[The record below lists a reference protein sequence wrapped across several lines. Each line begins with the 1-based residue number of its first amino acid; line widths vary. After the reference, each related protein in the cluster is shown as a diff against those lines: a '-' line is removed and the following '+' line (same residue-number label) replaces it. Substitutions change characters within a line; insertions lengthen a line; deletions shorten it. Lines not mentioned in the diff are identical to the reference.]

1 MSLKTNYNV
10 VHKNDFNSTLHKGWK
25 SFGEVLVKTKKDLLG
40 YLSELR
46 LYSDAPTELTHPQ
59 LFEHNP
65 TNAPHYLGNPNVK
78 APHSNLEYNPE
89 QLREYKKCME
99 DPIYFAETYVKIMS
113 VDFGEIPFSLYG
125 FQRDMIKAFRELRF
139 SICKLPRQ
147 CGKSTTS
154 VAFILWY
161 ILFNQ
166 GKNVGI
172 LANKGELAQELLGR
186 LQLAY
191 EGLPFWLQQ
200 GVSVYNK
207 RSISLENGSKILAT
221 SSSGSAA
228 RGMSFSLIFLDE
240 FAFVPPHDAEDFF
253 RSVYPTISSGA
264 DTKMIVVSTPKGMN
278 HFYKMWMEAQEQ
290 RSAFKPIAINWW
302 DVPGRD
308 EKWKEEQIAN
318 TSEDQFRQEF
328 ECQFIGSSSTLISPT
343 KLSTMSFRNPSRK
356 KDEVDFYEEPKAD
369 HNYLITVD
377 CARGLRLDY
386 SAFIVF
392 DVTEIPY
399 KVVAKFRSN
408 TITPMIFPQFLVNI
422 GHYFNQA
429 QILVEA
435 NDVGSQV
442 VTGLA
447 HEFEYENVLKTVS
460 KGRAGFVLGEGQ
472 GSKLGVTTSASVKTK
487 GCSNFKSLIETDKLL
502 TEDYEIYVEMTTFT
516 RKNDNTGSA
525 FAAEPGTNDD
535 LVMCMVL
542 FGWCVSSEYWNELT
556 NTNPSNSIYEDKLM
570 EQDDDDWAVGFQ
582 NHSVMSGRMLDD
594 SGDVWFSVDNNDP
607 MVPDWYGE
615 VYKDFKTDIWEQ

>member
-1 MSLKTNYNV
+1 MSEYNIVYKKDYNSNEHKDWKT
-10 VHKNDFNSTLHKGWK
+10 
-25 SFGEVLVKTKKDLLG
+25 FGEILVKSKKDLLG
-40 YLSELR
+40 WLAEQRTYKE
-46 LYSDAPTELTHPQ
+46 APTEDTHPD
-59 LFEHNP
+59 LFELNP
-65 TNAPHYLGNPNVK
+65 TGAPHYLGNPNVK
-78 APHSNLEYNPE
+78 APHSNLEYTPE

-99 DPIYFAETYVKIMS
+99 DPIYFAETYVRIMS
-113 VDFGEIPFSLYG
+113 VDFGTIPFTLYG
-125 FQRDMIKAFRELRF
+125 FQKGMIDSFKDNRF

-191 EGLPFWLQQ
+191 ESLPFWLQQ
-200 GVSVYNK
+200 GVDTYNK
-207 RSISLENGSKILAT
+207 RSINLENGSRVIAT

-253 RSVYPTISSGA
+253 RSVYPTIASGS

-278 HFYKMWMEAQEQ
+278 HFYKMWMEAQEG
-290 RSAFKPIAINWW
+290 RSSFKPIEINWW

-308 EKWKEEQIAN
+308 EDWKQMQIAN

-328 ECQFIGSSSTLISPT
+328 ETQFIGSASTLISPT
-343 KLSTMSFRNPSRK
+343 KLSNMSFINPIRK
-356 KDEVDFYEEPKAD
+356 KDEVDFYEEPKPD
-369 HNYLITVD
+369 KKYLITVD

-386 SAFIVF
+386 SAFVVF
-392 DVTEIPY
+392 DVTSIPY

-408 TITPMIFPQFLVNI
+408 TITPMIYPQFLANI
-422 GHYFNQA
+422 GTYFNNA
-429 QILVEA
+429 HILVEA
-435 NDVGSQV
+435 NDVGGQV
-442 VTGLA
+442 VGSL
-447 HEFEYENVLKTVS
+447 HDEFEYENLLKTIS
-460 KGRAGFVLGEGQ
+460 RGRAGFILGEGQ
-472 GSKLGVTTSASVKTK
+472 GAKLGVTTSASVKTK

-516 RKNDNTGSA
+516 RKNDNVNSS
-525 FAAEPGTNDD
+525 FEAEPGTNDD

-542 FGWCVSSEYWNELT
+542 FGWCVGSDYWKDLT
-556 NTNPSNSIYEDKLM
+556 ETNPSNSIYQDKLD
-570 EQDDDDWAVGFQ
+570 EQEDDLPLGFQ
-582 NHSVMSGRMLDD
+582 SLSVMNERAVDTK
-594 SGDVWFSVDNNDP
+594 GDVWVSIDDRDP
-607 MVPDWYGE
+607 DLPSWYEE
-615 VYKDFKTDIWEQ
+615 VYRSDYL

>member
-1 MSLKTNYNV
+1 MSNYNV
-10 VHKNDFNSTLHKGWK
+10 IFKKDFNSKLHKSWK
-25 SFGEVLVKTKKDLLG
+25 AYGEVFVKSKKDLLG
-40 YLSELR
+40 WLSEQR
-46 LYSDAPTELTHPQ
+46 TYKDAPTEDSHPD
-59 LFEHNP
+59 LFVRNP
-65 TNAPHYLGNPNVK
+65 TNVSHYLGNPNVK
-78 APHSNLEYNPE
+78 APHSNLDYTPE

-113 VDFGEIPFSLYG
+113 VDYGTIPFTLYG
-125 FQRDMIKAFRELRF
+125 FQKEMVESFRNNRF

-191 EGLPFWLQQ
+191 ESLPFWLQQ
-200 GVSVYNK
+200 GVETYNK
-207 RSISLENGSKILAT
+207 RSINLENGSRVIAT

-278 HFYKMWMEAQEQ
+278 HFYKMWMEAQEK
-290 RSAFKPIAINWW
+290 RSAFKPIEINWW

-308 EKWKEEQIAN
+308 EEWKQQQIAN

-328 ECQFIGSSSTLISPT
+328 ETQFIGSASTLISPT
-343 KLSTMSFRNPSRK
+343 KLSNMSFINPIRK
-356 KDEVDFYEEPKAD
+356 KDEVDFYEEPKED
-369 HNYLITVD
+369 HRYLITVD

-386 SAFIVF
+386 SAFVVF
-392 DVTEIPY
+392 DVTTMPY
-399 KVVAKFRSN
+399 KVVAKYRSN
-408 TITPMIFPQFLVNI
+408 TITPMIYPQFLANI
-422 GHYFNQA
+422 GHYFNNA
-429 QILVEA
+429 HILVET
-435 NDVGSQV
+435 NDVGGQV
-442 VTGLA
+442 VSSL
-447 HEFEYENVLKTVS
+447 HEDMEYENVLKTVS

-472 GSKLGVTTSASVKTK
+472 GSKLGVTTSSSVKTK

-516 RKNDNTGSA
+516 RKNDNVNSA

-542 FGWCVSSEYWNELT
+542 FGWCVGSEYWKDLT
-556 NTNPSNSIYEDKLM
+556 ETNPSESIYRDKL
-570 EQDDDDWAVGFQ
+570 EEVDDDMPLGFQ
-582 NHSVMSGRMLDD
+582 SFNVMNERIMD
-594 SGDVWFSVDNNDP
+594 STGDLWVVVDENREP
-607 MVPDWYGE
+607 ELPSWYE
-615 VYKDFKTDIWEQ
+615 DVYKTINL

>member
-1 MSLKTNYNV
+1 MSNFNV
-10 VHKNDFNSTLHKGWK
+10 IFKKDYDSNLHKDWK
-25 SFGEVLVKTKKDLLG
+25 AYGEILVKSKKDLLG
-40 YLSELR
+40 WLSEQR
-46 LYSDAPTELTHPQ
+46 TYKDAPTEETHPE
-59 LFEHNP
+59 LFERNP
-65 TNAPHYLGNPNVK
+65 TNVSHYLGNPNVK
-78 APHSNLEYNPE
+78 APHSNLDYTPE

-113 VDFGEIPFSLYG
+113 VDYGTIPFTLYG
-125 FQRDMIKAFRELRF
+125 FQKEMVESFRNNRF

-161 ILFNQ
+161 VLFNQ

-191 EGLPFWLQQ
+191 ESLPFWLQQ
-200 GVSVYNK
+200 GVETYNK
-207 RSISLENGSKILAT
+207 RSINLENGSRVIAT

-290 RSAFKPIAINWW
+290 RSAFKPIEINWW

-308 EKWKEEQIAN
+308 EDWKQQQIAN

-328 ECQFIGSSSTLISPT
+328 ETQFIGSASTLISPS
-343 KLSTMSFRNPSRK
+343 KLANMSFVNPKRK
-356 KDEVDFYEEPKAD
+356 KDEVDFYEEPIEG
-369 HNYLITVD
+369 HRYLITVD

-386 SAFIVF
+386 SAFVVF
-392 DVTEIPY
+392 DVTTVPY

-408 TITPMIFPQFLVNI
+408 TITPMIYPQFLTNI
-422 GHYFNQA
+422 GHYFNNA
-429 QILVEA
+429 HILVEA
-435 NDVGSQV
+435 NDVGGQV
-442 VTGLA
+442 VGSL
-447 HEFEYENVLKTVS
+447 HEDFEYENLLKTIS
-460 KGRAGFVLGEGQ
+460 KGRAGFVLGDGQ
-472 GSKLGVTTSASVKTK
+472 GAKLGVTTSASVKTK

-516 RKNDNTGSA
+516 RKNDNVNSS
-525 FAAEPGTNDD
+525 FEAEPGTNDD

-542 FGWCVSSEYWNELT
+542 FGWCVGSEYWKDLT
-556 NTNPSNSIYEDKLM
+556 ETNPSEAIYKDKLD
-570 EQDDDDWAVGFQ
+570 EQENDDMPLGFQ
-582 NHSVMSGRMLDD
+582 SFSVMNERLMDN
-594 SGDVWFSVDNNDP
+594 SGDVWVVIDDDREPELPN
-607 MVPDWYGE
+607 WYE
-615 VYKDFKTDIWEQ
+615 DVYKTINL

>member
-1 MSLKTNYNV
+1 MSDYQVVLKKEYDSN
-10 VHKNDFNSTLHKGWK
+10 LHKDWK
-25 SFGEVLVKTKKDLLG
+25 TFGEVLVKTKKDLLG
-40 YLSELR
+40 WLAEQRTYK
-46 LYSDAPTELTHPQ
+46 DAPTEETHPE
-59 LFEHNP
+59 LFVRNP
-65 TNAPHYLGNPNVK
+65 TNVSHYLGNPNVK
-78 APHSNLEYNPE
+78 APHSNLEYTPE

-99 DPIYFAETYVKIMS
+99 DPIYFSETYVKIMS
-113 VDFGEIPFSLYG
+113 VDFGAIPFTLYG
-125 FQRDMIKAFRELRF
+125 FQKKMVDSFKDNRF

-161 ILFNQ
+161 VLFNQ

-191 EGLPFWLQQ
+191 ESLPFWLQQ
-200 GVSVYNK
+200 GVETYNK
-207 RSISLENGSKILAT
+207 RSISLENGSRIVAT

-228 RGMSFSLIFLDE
+228 RGMSFSLLFLDE

-253 RSVYPTISSGA
+253 RSVYPTISSGS

-290 RSAFKPIAINWW
+290 RSAFKPIEINWW

-308 EKWKEEQIAN
+308 DNWKQQQIAN

-328 ECQFIGSSSTLISPT
+328 ETQFIGSASTLISPS
-343 KLSTMSFRNPSRK
+343 KLANMSFINPIRK
-356 KDEVDFYEEPKAD
+356 KDEVDFYEEPKED
-369 HNYLITVD
+369 HRYLITVD

-386 SAFIVF
+386 SAFVVF
-392 DVTEIPY
+392 DVTTIPY
-399 KVVAKFRSN
+399 KVVAKYRSN
-408 TITPMIFPQFLVNI
+408 TVTPMIYPQFLANI
-422 GHYFNQA
+422 GTFFNNA
-429 QILVEA
+429 HILVET
-435 NDVGSQV
+435 NDVGGQV
-442 VTGLA
+442 VGAL
-447 HEFEYENVLKTVS
+447 HDDFEYENLLKTVT

-472 GSKLGVTTSASVKTK
+472 SSKLGVTTSASVKTK

-502 TEDYEIYVEMTTFT
+502 TTDYDIYVEMTTFT
-516 RKNDNTGSA
+516 RKNDNVNSS

-542 FGWCVSSEYWNELT
+542 FGWCVGSDYWKEMT
-556 NTNPSNSIYEDKLM
+556 ETNPSDEIYKDKLNEQEDDMPLGFQSFATMNERIMDNTGDLWVVVDENREPELPSWYED
-570 EQDDDDWAVGFQ
+570 
-582 NHSVMSGRMLDD
+582 
-594 SGDVWFSVDNNDP
+594 
-607 MVPDWYGE
+607 
-615 VYKDFKTDIWEQ
+615 VYKTVNL

>member
-1 MSLKTNYNV
+1 MSDYQV
-10 VHKNDFNSTLHKGWK
+10 VFKKDYDSNKHKDWK
-25 SFGEVLVKTKKDLLG
+25 SFGEVLVKTKRDLLG
-40 YLSELR
+40 FLAEQRTYK
-46 LYSDAPTELTHPQ
+46 DAPTEDSHPE

-65 TNAPHYLGNPNVK
+65 SNAPHYLGNPNVK
-78 APHSNLEYNPE
+78 APHSNLEYTPE

-113 VDFGEIPFSLYG
+113 VDFGAIPFTLYG
-125 FQRDMIKAFRELRF
+125 FQKEMVETFKNNRF

-161 ILFNQ
+161 VLFNS

-191 EGLPFWLQQ
+191 ESLPFWLQQ
-200 GVSVYNK
+200 GVDTYNK
-207 RSISLENGSKILAT
+207 RSIALENGSRIIAT

-228 RGMSFSLIFLDE
+228 RGMSFSLLFLDE

-253 RSVYPTISSGA
+253 RSVYPTISSGS

-278 HFYKMWMEAQEQ
+278 HFYKMWMEAQEK
-290 RSAFKPIAINWW
+290 RSAFKPIEINWW

-308 EKWKEEQIAN
+308 ENWKQQQIAN

-328 ECQFIGSSSTLISPT
+328 ETQFIGSASTLISPS
-343 KLSTMSFRNPSRK
+343 KLSTMSFVNPIRK
-356 KDEVDFYEEPKAD
+356 KDEVDFYEEPKEE
-369 HNYLITVD
+369 HKYLITVD

-386 SAFIVF
+386 SAFVVF
-392 DVTEIPY
+392 DVTTLPY
-399 KVVAKFRSN
+399 KVVAKYRSN
-408 TITPMIFPQFLVNI
+408 TVTPMIYPQFLSNI
-422 GHYFNQA
+422 AHYFNNA
-429 QILVEA
+429 HVLVET
-435 NDVGSQV
+435 NDVGGQV
-442 VTGLA
+442 VSAL
-447 HEFEYENVLKTVS
+447 HNDLEYENILKTVS
-460 KGRAGFVLGEGQ
+460 KGRAGFVLGEGP
-472 GSKLGVTTSASVKTK
+472 GAKLGVTTSASVKTK
-487 GCSNFKSLIETDKLL
+487 GCSNFKSLIETDKLI

-516 RKNDNTGSA
+516 RKNDNAQSA

-542 FGWCVSSEYWNELT
+542 FGWCVSSEFWKDLT
-556 NTNPSNSIYEDKLM
+556 ETNPSDSIYKDKLE
-570 EQDDDDWAVGFQ
+570 EQDDDMPLGFQ
-582 NHSVMSGRMLDD
+582 SFSVMNERVMDNTGDLWVVVDD
-594 SGDVWFSVDNNDP
+594 RDP
-607 MVPDWYGE
+607 ELPSWYE
-615 VYKDFKTDIWEQ
+615 DVYKTINL

>member
-1 MSLKTNYNV
+1 MSNYQV
-10 VHKNDFNSTLHKGWK
+10 VYKKDYDSNLHKGWK
-25 SFGEVLVKTKKDLLG
+25 TYGEVLVKSKKDLLG
-40 YLSELR
+40 WLSEQR
-46 LYSDAPTELTHPQ
+46 TFKDAPTEETHPD
-59 LFEHNP
+59 LFERNP
-65 TNAPHYLGNPNVK
+65 TNVSHYLGNPNVK
-78 APHSNLEYNPE
+78 APHSNLDYTPE

-113 VDFGEIPFSLYG
+113 VDYGTIPFTLYS
-125 FQRDMIKAFRELRF
+125 FQKDMIHTFKDNRF

-191 EGLPFWLQQ
+191 ESLPFWLQQ
-200 GVSVYNK
+200 GVETYNK
-207 RSISLENGSKILAT
+207 RSINLENGSRVIAT

-290 RSAFKPIAINWW
+290 RSAFKPIEINWW

-308 EKWKEEQIAN
+308 DDWKQQQIAN

-328 ECQFIGSSSTLISPT
+328 ETQFIGSASTLISPS
-343 KLSTMSFRNPSRK
+343 KLANMSFINPKRK
-356 KDEVDFYEEPKAD
+356 KDEVDFYEEPVEGKK
-369 HNYLITVD
+369 YLITVD

-386 SAFIVF
+386 SAFVVF
-392 DVTEIPY
+392 DVTTVPY

-408 TITPMIFPQFLVNI
+408 TITPMIYPQFLANI
-422 GHYFNQA
+422 GHYFNKA
-429 QILVEA
+429 HILVEA
-435 NDVGSQV
+435 NDVGGQV
-442 VTGLA
+442 VGSL
-447 HEFEYENVLKTVS
+447 HDDFEYENLLKTVS
-460 KGRAGFVLGEGQ
+460 KGRAGFMLGEGQ
-472 GSKLGVTTSASVKTK
+472 SSKLGVTTSASVKTK
-487 GCSNFKSLIETDKLL
+487 GCSNFKSLIETDKLI
-502 TEDYEIYVEMTTFT
+502 TEDYDIYVEMTTFT
-516 RKNDNTGSA
+516 RKNDVATAA

-542 FGWCVSSEYWNELT
+542 FGWCVGSDYWKELT
-556 NTNPSNSIYEDKLM
+556 ETNPSESIYKDKLDEKEDEM
-570 EQDDDDWAVGFQ
+570 PLGFQ
-582 NHSVMSGRMLDD
+582 TFGVMNERLMDN
-594 SGDVWFSVDNNDP
+594 SGDVWVVIDEEKDP
-607 MVPDWYGE
+607 ELPGWYE
-615 VYKDFKTDIWEQ
+615 DVYKTINL

>member
-1 MSLKTNYNV
+1 MSNFNV
-10 VHKNDFNSTLHKGWK
+10 IFKKDYDSNLHKDWK
-25 SFGEVLVKTKKDLLG
+25 AFGEVLVKSKKDLLG
-40 YLSELR
+40 WLSEQR
-46 LYSDAPTELTHPQ
+46 THKDAPTEETHPD
-59 LFEHNP
+59 LFERNP
-65 TNAPHYLGNPNVK
+65 TNVSHYLGNPNVK
-78 APHSNLEYNPE
+78 APHSNLDYTPE

-113 VDFGEIPFSLYG
+113 VDYGTIPFSLYG
-125 FQRDMIKAFRELRF
+125 FQKEMVETFRNNRF

-191 EGLPFWLQQ
+191 ESLPFWLQQ
-200 GVSVYNK
+200 GVETYNK
-207 RSISLENGSKILAT
+207 RSINLENGSRVIAT

-290 RSAFKPIAINWW
+290 RSAFKPIEINWW

-308 EKWKEEQIAN
+308 DDWKQQQIAN

-328 ECQFIGSSSTLISPT
+328 ETQFIGSASTLISPS
-343 KLSTMSFRNPSRK
+343 KLANMSFVNPIRK
-356 KDEVDFYEEPKAD
+356 KDEVDFYEEPIKG
-369 HNYLITVD
+369 HRYLITVD

-386 SAFIVF
+386 SAFVVF
-392 DVTEIPY
+392 DVTTLPY

-408 TITPMIFPQFLVNI
+408 TITPMIYPQFLTNI
-422 GHYFNQA
+422 GHYFNNA
-429 QILVEA
+429 HILVEA
-435 NDVGSQV
+435 NDVGGQV
-442 VTGLA
+442 VGSL
-447 HEFEYENVLKTVS
+447 HEDFEYENLLKTIS
-460 KGRAGFVLGEGQ
+460 KGRAGFVLGDGQ
-472 GSKLGVTTSASVKTK
+472 GAKLGVTTSASVKTK

-516 RKNDNTGSA
+516 RKNDNVNSS
-525 FAAEPGTNDD
+525 FEAEAGTNDD

-542 FGWCVSSEYWNELT
+542 FGWCVGSDYWKDLT
-556 NTNPSNSIYEDKLM
+556 ETNPSEAMYKDKLD
-570 EQDDDDWAVGFQ
+570 EQEDDMPLGFQ
-582 NHSVMSGRMLDD
+582 TFGVMNERLMDN
-594 SGDVWFSVDNNDP
+594 SGDVWVVIDDDRDP
-607 MVPDWYGE
+607 ELPSWYE
-615 VYKDFKTDIWEQ
+615 DVYKTINL

>member
-1 MSLKTNYNV
+1 MSNFNV
-10 VHKNDFNSTLHKGWK
+10 IFKKDFDSNKHQNWK
-25 SFGEVLVKTKKDLLG
+25 AFGEILVKGKKDLLG
-40 YLSELR
+40 WLGEQRTYK
-46 LYSDAPTELTHPQ
+46 DAPTEETHPE
-59 LFEHNP
+59 LFERNP
-65 TNAPHYLGNPNVK
+65 TNVSHYLGNPNVK
-78 APHSNLEYNPE
+78 APHSNLDYTPE

-113 VDFGEIPFSLYG
+113 VDFGTIPFTLYD
-125 FQRDMIKAFRELRF
+125 FQKGMVDSFKSNRF

-191 EGLPFWLQQ
+191 ESLPFWLQQ
-200 GVSVYNK
+200 GVETYNK
-207 RSISLENGSKILAT
+207 RSIVLENGSRVIAT

-253 RSVYPTISSGA
+253 RSVYPTISSGS

-278 HFYKMWMEAQEQ
+278 HFYKMWMEAQEG
-290 RSAFKPIAINWW
+290 RSAFKPIEINWW
-302 DVPGRD
+302 DVPGRNED
-308 EKWKEEQIAN
+308 WKQQQIAN

-328 ECQFIGSSSTLISPT
+328 ETQFIGSASTLISPT
-343 KLSTMSFRNPSRK
+343 KLSNMSFVNPIRK
-356 KDEVDFYEEPKAD
+356 KDEVDFYEEPKEGRR
-369 HNYLITVD
+369 YLITVD

-386 SAFIVF
+386 SAFVVF
-392 DVTEIPY
+392 DVTTMPY
-399 KVVAKFRSN
+399 KVVAKYRSN
-408 TITPMIFPQFLVNI
+408 TITPMIYPQFLANI
-422 GHYFNQA
+422 GHYFNNA
-429 QILVEA
+429 HILVET
-435 NDVGSQV
+435 NDVGGQV
-442 VTGLA
+442 VSSL
-447 HEFEYENVLKTVS
+447 HEDMEYENVLKTIS

-472 GSKLGVTTSASVKTK
+472 GSKLGVTTSSSVKTK

-516 RKNDNTGSA
+516 RKNDNVNSA

-542 FGWCVSSEYWNELT
+542 FGWCVGSEYWKDLT
-556 NTNPSNSIYEDKLM
+556 ETNPSESIYRDKL
-570 EQDDDDWAVGFQ
+570 EEVDDDMPLGFQ
-582 NHSVMSGRMLDD
+582 SFNVMNERIMDNT
-594 SGDVWFSVDNNDP
+594 GDLWVVVDENREP
-607 MVPDWYGE
+607 ELPGWYE
-615 VYKDFKTDIWEQ
+615 DVYKTINL

>member
-1 MSLKTNYNV
+1 MSK
-10 VHKNDFNSTLHKGWK
+10 FNIIFKKDYDSNLHKDWK
-25 SFGEVLVKTKKDLLG
+25 SFGEILVKSKKDLLG
-40 YLSELR
+40 WLSEQR
-46 LYSDAPTELTHPQ
+46 TYKDAPTEETHSE
-59 LFEHNP
+59 LFERNP
-65 TNAPHYLGNPNVK
+65 TNASHYLGNPNVK
-78 APHSNLEYNPE
+78 APHSNLDYTPE
-89 QLREYKKCME
+89 QLREYKMCME

-113 VDFGEIPFSLYG
+113 VDYGTIPFTLYG
-125 FQRDMIKAFRELRF
+125 FQKEMVNSFRKNRF

-191 EGLPFWLQQ
+191 ESLPFWLQQ
-200 GVSVYNK
+200 GVETYNK
-207 RSISLENGSKILAT
+207 RSINLENGSRVIAT

-253 RSVYPTISSGA
+253 RSVYPTISSGS

-278 HFYKMWMEAQEQ
+278 HFYKMWMEAQEG
-290 RSAFKPIAINWW
+290 RSAFKPIEINWW
-302 DVPGRD
+302 DVPGRNED
-308 EKWKEEQIAN
+308 WKQQQIAN

-328 ECQFIGSSSTLISPT
+328 ETQFIGSASTLISPT
-343 KLSTMSFRNPSRK
+343 KLSNMSFINPIRK
-356 KDEVDFYEEPKAD
+356 KDEVDFYEEPKEGRR
-369 HNYLITVD
+369 YLITVD

-386 SAFIVF
+386 SAFVVF
-392 DVTEIPY
+392 DVTTMPY
-399 KVVAKFRSN
+399 KVVAKYRSN
-408 TITPMIFPQFLVNI
+408 TITPMIYPQFLANI
-422 GHYFNQA
+422 GHYFNNA
-429 QILVEA
+429 HILVET
-435 NDVGSQV
+435 NDVGGQV
-442 VTGLA
+442 VSSL
-447 HEFEYENVLKTVS
+447 HEDMEYENVLKTIS

-472 GSKLGVTTSASVKTK
+472 GSKLGVTTSSSVKTK

-516 RKNDNTGSA
+516 RKNDNVNSA

-542 FGWCVSSEYWNELT
+542 FGWCVGSEYWKDLT
-556 NTNPSNSIYEDKLM
+556 ETNPSESIYRDKL
-570 EQDDDDWAVGFQ
+570 EEVDDDMPLGFQ
-582 NHSVMSGRMLDD
+582 SFNVMNERIMDNT
-594 SGDVWFSVDNNDP
+594 GDLWVVVDENREP
-607 MVPDWYGE
+607 ELPGWYE
-615 VYKDFKTDIWEQ
+615 DVYKTINL

>member
-1 MSLKTNYNV
+1 MSDYQV
-10 VHKNDFNSTLHKGWK
+10 VYKKDYDSNLHKDWK
-25 SFGEVLVKTKKDLLG
+25 TFGEILVKTKRDLLG
-40 YLSELR
+40 WLAEQRTYK
-46 LYSDAPTELTHPQ
+46 DAPTEETHPV
-59 LFEHNP
+59 LFERNP
-65 TNAPHYLGNPNVK
+65 TNVSHYLGNPNVK
-78 APHSNLEYNPE
+78 APHSNLEYTPE

-99 DPIYFAETYVKIMS
+99 EPIYFAETYVKIMS
-113 VDFGEIPFSLYG
+113 VDFGAIPFTLYE
-125 FQRDMIKAFRELRF
+125 FQKSMVNSFKDNRF

-161 ILFNQ
+161 VLFNQ

-191 EGLPFWLQQ
+191 ESLPFWLQQ
-200 GVSVYNK
+200 GVETYNK
-207 RSISLENGSKILAT
+207 RSINLENGSRIVAT

-228 RGMSFSLIFLDE
+228 RGMSFSLLFLDE

-253 RSVYPTISSGA
+253 RSVYPTISSGS

-290 RSAFKPIAINWW
+290 RSAFKPIEINWW

-308 EKWKEEQIAN
+308 DDWKQQQIAN

-328 ECQFIGSSSTLISPT
+328 ETQFIGSASTLISPS
-343 KLSTMSFRNPSRK
+343 KLANMSFINPIRK
-356 KDEVDFYEEPKAD
+356 KDEVDFYEEPKED
-369 HNYLITVD
+369 HRYLITVD

-386 SAFIVF
+386 SAFVVF
-392 DVTEIPY
+392 DVTTIPY
-399 KVVAKFRSN
+399 KVVAKYRSN
-408 TITPMIFPQFLVNI
+408 TVTPMIYPQFLANVGNF
-422 GHYFNQA
+422 FNNA
-429 QILVEA
+429 HILVET
-435 NDVGSQV
+435 NDVGGQV
-442 VTGLA
+442 VGAL
-447 HEFEYENVLKTVS
+447 HDDFEYENLLKTVT

-472 GSKLGVTTSASVKTK
+472 SSKLGVTTSASVKTK

-502 TEDYEIYVEMTTFT
+502 TTDYDIYVEMTTFT
-516 RKNDNTGSA
+516 RKNDNVNSS

-542 FGWCVSSEYWNELT
+542 FGWCVGSDYWKEMT
-556 NTNPSNSIYEDKLM
+556 ETNPSNEIYKDKLNEQEDDMPLGFQSFATMNERIMDNTGDLWVVVDENREPELPSWYED
-570 EQDDDDWAVGFQ
+570 
-582 NHSVMSGRMLDD
+582 
-594 SGDVWFSVDNNDP
+594 
-607 MVPDWYGE
+607 
-615 VYKDFKTDIWEQ
+615 VYKTVNL

>member
-1 MSLKTNYNV
+1 MSNYNV
-10 VHKNDFNSTLHKGWK
+10 IFKKDFNSKLHKSWK
-25 SFGEVLVKTKKDLLG
+25 AYGEVFVKSKKDLLG
-40 YLSELR
+40 WLSEQR
-46 LYSDAPTELTHPQ
+46 TYKDAPTEDSHPD
-59 LFEHNP
+59 LFVRNP
-65 TNAPHYLGNPNVK
+65 TNVSHYLGNPNVK
-78 APHSNLEYNPE
+78 APHSNLDYTPE

-113 VDFGEIPFSLYG
+113 VDYGTIPFTLYG
-125 FQRDMIKAFRELRF
+125 FQKEMVESFRNNRF

-191 EGLPFWLQQ
+191 ESLPFWLQQ
-200 GVSVYNK
+200 GVETYNK
-207 RSISLENGSKILAT
+207 RSINLENGSRVIAT

-278 HFYKMWMEAQEQ
+278 HFYKMWMEAQEK
-290 RSAFKPIAINWW
+290 RSAFKPIEINWW

-308 EKWKEEQIAN
+308 EDWKQQQIAN

-328 ECQFIGSSSTLISPT
+328 ETQFIGSASTLISPT
-343 KLSTMSFRNPSRK
+343 KLSNMSFINPIRK
-356 KDEVDFYEEPKAD
+356 KDEVDFYEEPKED
-369 HNYLITVD
+369 HRYLITVD

-386 SAFIVF
+386 SAFVVF
-392 DVTEIPY
+392 DVTTMPY
-399 KVVAKFRSN
+399 KVVAKYRSN
-408 TITPMIFPQFLVNI
+408 TITPMIYPQFLANI
-422 GHYFNQA
+422 GHYFNNA
-429 QILVEA
+429 HILVET
-435 NDVGSQV
+435 NDVGGQV
-442 VTGLA
+442 VSSL
-447 HEFEYENVLKTVS
+447 HEDMEYENVLKTVS

-472 GSKLGVTTSASVKTK
+472 GSKLGVTTSSSVKTK

-516 RKNDNTGSA
+516 RKNDNVNSA

-542 FGWCVSSEYWNELT
+542 FGWCVGSEYWKDLT
-556 NTNPSNSIYEDKLM
+556 ETNPSESIYRDKL
-570 EQDDDDWAVGFQ
+570 EEVDDDMPLGFQ
-582 NHSVMSGRMLDD
+582 SFNVMNERIMDNT
-594 SGDVWFSVDNNDP
+594 GDLWVVVDENREP
-607 MVPDWYGE
+607 ELPSWYE
-615 VYKDFKTDIWEQ
+615 DVYKTINL

>member
-1 MSLKTNYNV
+1 MSNFNVIFKKDYNS
-10 VHKNDFNSTLHKGWK
+10 NLHKDWK
-25 SFGEVLVKTKKDLLG
+25 TFGEVLVKSKKDLLG
-40 YLSELR
+40 WLSEQR
-46 LYSDAPTELTHPQ
+46 TYKDAPIEETHPE
-59 LFEHNP
+59 LFERNP
-65 TNAPHYLGNPNVK
+65 NNVSHYLGNPNVK
-78 APHSNLEYNPE
+78 APHSNLDYTPE

-113 VDFGEIPFSLYG
+113 VDYGTIPFTLYG
-125 FQRDMIKAFRELRF
+125 FQKEMVHSFRNNRF

-191 EGLPFWLQQ
+191 ESLPFWLQQ
-200 GVSVYNK
+200 GVETYNK
-207 RSISLENGSKILAT
+207 RSVVLENGSRVIAT

-253 RSVYPTISSGA
+253 RSVYPTISSGS

-278 HFYKMWMEAQEQ
+278 HFYKMWMEAQEG
-290 RSAFKPIAINWW
+290 RSAFKPIEINWW
-302 DVPGRD
+302 DVPGRNED
-308 EKWKEEQIAN
+308 WKQQQIAN

-328 ECQFIGSSSTLISPT
+328 ETQFIGSASTLISPT
-343 KLSTMSFRNPSRK
+343 KLSNMSFVNPKRK
-356 KDEVDFYEEPKAD
+356 KDEVDFYEEPIED
-369 HNYLITVD
+369 HRYLITVD

-386 SAFIVF
+386 SAFVVF
-392 DVTEIPY
+392 DVTTLPY

-408 TITPMIFPQFLVNI
+408 TITPMIYPQFLTNI
-422 GHYFNQA
+422 GHYFNNA
-429 QILVEA
+429 HILVEA
-435 NDVGSQV
+435 NDVGGQV
-442 VTGLA
+442 VGSL
-447 HEFEYENVLKTVS
+447 HEDFEYDNLLKTVS
-460 KGRAGFVLGEGQ
+460 KGRAGFVLGDGQ
-472 GSKLGVTTSASVKTK
+472 GAKLGVTTSASVKTK

-516 RKNDNTGSA
+516 RKNDNVNSS
-525 FAAEPGTNDD
+525 FEAEPGTNDD

-542 FGWCVSSEYWNELT
+542 FGWCVGSEYWKDLT
-556 NTNPSNSIYEDKLM
+556 ETNPSEAIYKDKLD
-570 EQDDDDWAVGFQ
+570 EKEDDMPLGFQ
-582 NHSVMSGRMLDD
+582 SFSVMNERLMDN
-594 SGDVWFSVDNNDP
+594 SGDVWVVIDDDKDP
-607 MVPDWYGE
+607 ELPNWYE
-615 VYKDFKTDIWEQ
+615 DVYKTINL

>member
-1 MSLKTNYNV
+1 MSNFNV
-10 VHKNDFNSTLHKGWK
+10 IFKKDYDSNLHKDWK
-25 SFGEVLVKTKKDLLG
+25 AFGEVLVKSKKDLLG
-40 YLSELR
+40 WLSEQR
-46 LYSDAPTELTHPQ
+46 THKDAPTEETHPD
-59 LFEHNP
+59 LFERNP
-65 TNAPHYLGNPNVK
+65 TNVSHYLGNPNVK
-78 APHSNLEYNPE
+78 APHSNLDYTPE

-113 VDFGEIPFSLYG
+113 VDYGTIPFSLYG
-125 FQRDMIKAFRELRF
+125 FQKEMVETFRNNRF

-191 EGLPFWLQQ
+191 ESLPFWLQQ
-200 GVSVYNK
+200 GVETYNK
-207 RSISLENGSKILAT
+207 RSINLENGSRVIAT

-290 RSAFKPIAINWW
+290 RSAFKPIEINWW

-308 EKWKEEQIAN
+308 DDWKQQQIAN

-328 ECQFIGSSSTLISPT
+328 ECQFIGSASTLITPS
-343 KLSTMSFRNPSRK
+343 KLASMSFVNPIRK
-356 KDEVDFYEEPKAD
+356 KDEVDFYEEPIKG
-369 HNYLITVD
+369 HRYLITVD

-386 SAFIVF
+386 SAFVVF
-392 DVTEIPY
+392 DVTTLPY

-408 TITPMIFPQFLVNI
+408 TITPMIYPQFLTNI
-422 GHYFNQA
+422 GHYFNNA
-429 QILVEA
+429 HILVEA
-435 NDVGSQV
+435 NDVGGQV
-442 VTGLA
+442 VGSL
-447 HEFEYENVLKTVS
+447 HEDFEYENLLKTIS
-460 KGRAGFVLGEGQ
+460 KGRAGFVLGDGQ
-472 GSKLGVTTSASVKTK
+472 GAKLGVTTSASVKTK

-516 RKNDNTGSA
+516 RKNDNVNSS
-525 FAAEPGTNDD
+525 FEAEAGTNDD

-542 FGWCVSSEYWNELT
+542 FGWCVGSDYWKDLT
-556 NTNPSNSIYEDKLM
+556 ETNPSEAMYKDKLD
-570 EQDDDDWAVGFQ
+570 EQEDDMPLGFQ
-582 NHSVMSGRMLDD
+582 TFGVMNERLMDN
-594 SGDVWFSVDNNDP
+594 SGDVWVVIDDDRDP
-607 MVPDWYGE
+607 ELPSWYE
-615 VYKDFKTDIWEQ
+615 DVYKTINL